1 MAEATPKVRSGYA
14 TYPDYEEADSAR
26 VDEMKTLVEASG
38 GVVRRVIASEED
50 AQALVSFAGIPQD
63 KAGGFQK
70 EAECNGWEIDW
81 RD

>member
-1 MAEATPKVRSGYA
+1 MSEATPKVRSGYA

-50 AQALVSFAGIPQD
+50 AQALVLFAGIPQG
-63 KAGGFQK
+63 KAESFKAQ
-70 EAECNGWEIDW
+70 AEDNGWSVEW
-81 RD
+81 RN

>member
-1 MAEATPKVRSGYA
+1 MAEATPKGRSGYA

>member
-1 MAEATPKVRSGYA
+1 MSEATPKVRSGYA

-26 VDEMKTLVEASG
+26 VAEMKRLVTTSG
-38 GVVRRVIASEED
+38 GVVRRSIANED
-50 AQALVSFAGIPQD
+50 EGEALVSFAGIPQD

>member
-1 MAEATPKVRSGYA
+1 MGEATPKVRSGCA

-26 VDEMKTLVEASG
+26 VDEIRTIVEASG

-63 KAGGFQK
+63 KAESFKAQ
-70 EAECNGWEIDW
+70 AEDNGWSIEW

>member
-81 RD
+81 SD

>member
-1 MAEATPKVRSGYA
+1 MGEATPKVRSGYA

-50 AQALVSFAGIPQD
+50 AQALVLFAGIQQD
-63 KAGGFQK
+63 KAESFKAQ
-70 EAECNGWEIDW
+70 AEDNGWSVE
-81 RD
+81 RRN

>member
-1 MAEATPKVRSGYA
+1 MSEATPKVRSGYA

-50 AQALVSFAGIPQD
+50 AQALVLFAGIQQD
-63 KAGGFQK
+63 KA
-70 EAECNGWEIDW
+70 EALKAQAEDNGWSVEW
-81 RD
+81 RN

>member
-14 TYPDYEEADSAR
+14 TYPDYEEADSAK

-63 KAGGFQK
+63 KASGFQK

>member
-1 MAEATPKVRSGYA
+1 MGEATPKVRSGYA
-14 TYPDYEEADSAR
+14 TYPDYEEADSAK

-63 KAGGFQK
+63 KVDGFAK
-70 EAECNGWEIDW
+70 EAEDNGWSVEW
-81 RD
+81 RN

>member
-1 MAEATPKVRSGYA
+1 MDEATQKVRRGYA

-26 VDEMKTLVEASG
+26 VDEIKTIVEASG

-63 KAGGFQK
+63 KAESFKAQ
-70 EAECNGWEIDW
+70 AEDNGWSVEW
-81 RD
+81 RN

>member
-1 MAEATPKVRSGYA
+1 MGEATPKVRSGYA
-14 TYPDYEEADSAR
+14 TYPDYEEADQEQ

-63 KAGGFQK
+63 KADGFVK
-70 EAECNGWEIDW
+70 EAECNGWSIEW

>member
-50 AQALVSFAGIPQD
+50 AQALVLFAGIPQD
-63 KAGGFQK
+63 KAEPFKAQ
-70 EAECNGWEIDW
+70 AEDNGWSVEW
-81 RD
+81 RN

>member
-1 MAEATPKVRSGYA
+1 MSEATPKVRSGYA

-50 AQALVSFAGIPQD
+50 AQALVLFAGIQQD
-63 KAGGFQK
+63 KAESLKAQ
-70 EAECNGWEIDW
+70 AEENGWSVEW
-81 RD
+81 RN